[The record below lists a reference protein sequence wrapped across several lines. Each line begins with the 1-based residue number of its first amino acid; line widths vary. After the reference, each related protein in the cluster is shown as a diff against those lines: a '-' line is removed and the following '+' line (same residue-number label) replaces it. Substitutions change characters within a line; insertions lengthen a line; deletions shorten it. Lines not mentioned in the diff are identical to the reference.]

1 MGGVGGGG
9 STGTLLSSQNYL
21 WYSYSSSNRINQ
33 TSSALKGNLTAGFCF
48 VFILSL
54 PSTTLDRR
62 LTSFCLVIIIFLSW
76 VCLHHPGL
84 HFLFNNVRSIAW
96 PIHSCCCVLCSAV
109 PAGSA
114 SVAGLAW
121 TINPSHITDSLP
133 ASGPVC
139 VSGSMFRLVLGP
151 LIVPLNLT
159 VFLVPY
165 SPLKKH
171 LSLFPQTDSIS
182 LWLYFLPLSLL

>member
-1 MGGVGGGG
+1 MHNINLYNLVGGVGGGG
-9 STGTLLSSQNYL
+9 STVILLSSQNYL
-21 WYSYSSSNRINQ
+21 WYFYSSSNRINQ
-33 TSSALKGNLTAGFCF
+33 TSSALTGNLSAGFCF

-62 LTSFCLVIIIFLSW
+62 LTSFCLVSIIFLSW

-96 PIHSCCCVLCSAV
+96 HIHSCCCVLCSAV

-121 TINPSHITDSLP
+121 AINPSHITDSLLP
-133 ASGPVC
+133 LALC
-139 VSGSMFRLVLGP
+139 VSLALCLGFCLGP
-151 LIVPLNLT
+151 
-159 VFLVPY
+159 
-165 SPLKKH
+165 
-171 LSLFPQTDSIS
+171 
-182 LWLYFLPLSLL
+182 WLYHWT